1 MKYLLIPAL
10 TTFLSLTVYA
20 QSYEDYIEKSYEYL
34 EKEEFAAAEESIR
47 SAMRLEPGNPH
58 NYALLTNLGTIQ
70 QMQGK
75 YEEAILSYTAAL
87 SRNQTNV
94 SILESRAS
102 LYAQLGETEK
112 AIHDYSAILLNEPAH
127 QDALYNR
134 GVLYLQQRNLLA
146 AEADFD
152 KIIEVNDKTINGRLG
167 HAILEKMRGN
177 YSESE
182 RIYNYLIKES
192 PRYWFLYESR
202 ADLYFQMGKNGRA
215 MSDINKLFTETEPSA
230 ALYVLRGKVKLAQYE
245 KPSAIKDFTT
255 AKEMGYDTVV
265 IDELMKLAK

>member
-1 MKYLLIPAL
+1 MKYWLLAGCFFSAI
-10 TTFLSLTVYA
+10 FSLQA
-20 QSYEDYIEKSYEYL
+20 QSYEELIEKSYEYVDQNEL
-34 EKEEFAAAEESIR
+34 AAAEESLR
-47 SAMRLEPGNPH
+47 AAMRLEPGNPH

-70 QMQGK
+70 WRQGNL
-75 YEEAILSYTAAL
+75 EEAVLSYTAAL
-87 SRNQTNV
+87 SRNSQNI

-102 LYAQLGETEK
+102 LYVLLGETEK
-112 AIHDYSAILLNEPAH
+112 AINDYSTILVNDPTN

-134 GVLYLQQRNLLA
+134 GILYLQIQNFLL

-152 KIIEVNDKTINGRLG
+152 KMIEINDKTINGRLG

-177 YSESE
+177 YNESE
-182 RIYNYLIKES
+182 RIYNYLINEM

-215 MSDINKLFTETEPSA
+215 MADLNKVFTETEPNA

-245 KPSAIKDFTT
+245 KAAAIKDFTT
-255 AKEMGYDTVV
+255 AKEMGYDPEV
-265 IDELMKLAK
+265 IADLMKIAK